1 MRPTKTPSIKAL
13 KEAFPNHNS
22 KLVNLLLISDE
33 EVEKYV
39 EHYRLLSQYYYNKP
53 SARYKRMLALNHA
66 LDMYGVEHVGQFGER
81 GFYYLNTG
89 DTYAATLV
97 QFDGSNAIVLSSW
110 GDVVER
116 GNYK

>member
-13 KEAFPNHNS
+13 KEAFPDHNI
-22 KLVNLLLISDE
+22 KLVKLLLISDE

-39 EHYRLLSQYYYNKP
+39 EHYRLLSQFYNEP
-53 SARYKRMLALNHA
+53 SYRYKRMIALNHA
-66 LDMYGVEHVGQFGER
+66 LDMYGVEHVGQIGEK

-89 DTYAATLV
+89 DAYAATLI
-97 QFDGSNAIVLSSW
+97 QFDDSDAIILSSW
-110 GDVVER
+110 GDVVEH